1 MEREEYS
8 MTQQIELIIKKL
20 IDKYE
25 HNDTPVKE
33 LAKELNILAKEL
45 DTTIEFIKL
54 SDVNCIRDLLAN
66 VLYTSLE
73 NERNTA

>member
-1 MEREEYS
+1 

>member
-1 MEREEYS
+1 
-8 MTQQIELIIKKL
+8 MTQRIELIIKKL

-33 LAKELNILAKEL
+33 LAKDLTILAKEL

-66 VLYTSLE
+66 VLYASLE
-73 NERNTA
+73 DKRGTA

>member
-1 MEREEYS
+1 

-33 LAKELNILAKEL
+33 LAKDLTILAKEL

-66 VLYTSLE
+66 VLYASLE
-73 NERNTA
+73 DKRGTE